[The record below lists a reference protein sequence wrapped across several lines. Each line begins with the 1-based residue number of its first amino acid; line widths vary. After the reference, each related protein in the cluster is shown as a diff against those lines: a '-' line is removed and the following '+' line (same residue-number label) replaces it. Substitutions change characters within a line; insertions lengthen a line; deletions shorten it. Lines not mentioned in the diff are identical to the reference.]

1 MSERPVI
8 FLPTDAR
15 LDTLMI
21 MASELGAT
29 INSSANGK
37 QIWLITANNYR
48 IDIRLDHP
56 VVRS

>member
-1 MSERPVI
+1 
-8 FLPTDAR
+8 
-15 LDTLMI
+15 MI

-37 QIWLITANNYR
+37 EIWLITANNYR